1 MHGKFIVSLSMILGL
16 VACKSGDD
24 TGGTDD
30 TSDTGRSFFSI
41 EDEGYACLN
50 DDGTDDLS
58 TGTVSVM
65 LADCL
70 SGCAGDLLAS
80 CEAVVV
86 GDSIEVTA
94 SGEYSAPLGV
104 VACPAVCVELTA
116 ECPVSG
122 ISGDVIAMNYAGAS
136 VDIDFPAQDR
146 TCTDGW

>member
-1 MHGKFIVSLSMILGL
+1 MQFKYIFSMGL
-16 VACKSGDD
+16 VLGIVACNSSDD
-24 TGGTDD
+24 TGD
-30 TSDTGRSFFSI
+30 TSDTGERGLFSI

-58 TGTVSVM
+58 TGVVSVM

-70 SGCAGDLLAS
+70 TGCAGDLSAS

-94 SGEYSAPLGV
+94 SGEYSAPLGNAV
-104 VACPAVCVELTA
+104 CPAVCIELTA

-122 ISGDVIAMNYAGAS
+122 ISGDVTTMNYASVS
-136 VDIDFPAQDR
+136 VDIDFPSQDR

>member
-1 MHGKFIVSLSMILGL
+1 MQKRFLLILGL
-16 VACKSGDD
+16 SALTLACGGGTIDSADTND
-24 TGGTDD
+24 TGGREFIT
-30 TSDTGRSFFSI
+30 I
-41 EDEGYACLN
+41 ENEGYACLQ

-70 SGCAGDLLAS
+70 TGCAADLSAS

-86 GDSIEVTA
+86 GDSIQVTA
-94 SGEYSAPLGV
+94 VGEYSAPLGTANCV
-104 VACPAVCVELTA
+104 AVCVELTA
-116 ECPVSG
+116 QCPVSG
-122 ISGDVIAMNYAGAS
+122 ISGDVTSMSYAESS

>member
-1 MHGKFIVSLSMILGL
+1 MHGRFIVSLSMILGL

-24 TGGTDD
+24 TGD
-30 TSDTGRSFFSI
+30 TSDTGVRGFFSI
-41 EDEGYACLN
+41 ENEGYACLS

-70 SGCAGDLLAS
+70 TGCAGDLSAS

-94 SGEYSAPLGV
+94 SGEYSAPLGN
-104 VACPAVCVELTA
+104 ATCEAVCVELTA

-122 ISGDVIAMNYAGAS
+122 ISGDVTSMSYADAS